1 MFGLYSPYVAFEHR
15 TLCLDPSLCS
25 RWELS
30 RAVRR
35 RRRTSTTSQGR
46 RAVAALVPKNS
57 GGNFFGGPSFAPKN
71 DQTPQLNTNTIM
83 KKKTRVF
90 DGAADGCR

>member
-1 MFGLYSPYVAFEHR
+1 MFGLCSPYVAFEHR

-30 RAVRR
+30 RAVRK
-35 RRRTSTTSQGR
+35 RRRTLTTSRGR